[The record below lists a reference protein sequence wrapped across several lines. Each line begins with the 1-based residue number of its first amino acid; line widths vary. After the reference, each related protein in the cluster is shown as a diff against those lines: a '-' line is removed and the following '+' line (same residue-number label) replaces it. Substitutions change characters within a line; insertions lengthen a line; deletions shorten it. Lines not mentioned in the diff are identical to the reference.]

1 MGYLETS
8 LNTAPLGF
16 CQGSRATSLITPGL
30 WMTPQPRASRGGL
43 GHGPPQQP
51 TESWAPAGRR
61 PQAAGPGLHVPT
73 SPLLLLPLPLLRE
86 RLADYSSEAD
96 RVGKGEGIR
105 ENRFM
110 RRQITELLGSVN

>member
-1 MGYLETS
+1 M
-8 LNTAPLGF
+8 
-16 CQGSRATSLITPGL
+16 
-30 WMTPQPRASRGGL
+30 MPQPCASLGGL
-43 GHGPPQQP
+43 GHRPRRQP
-51 TESWAPAGRR
+51 AESWVPAGLR
-61 PQAAGPGLHVPT
+61 PQVAGPRLHVPT
-73 SPLLLLPLPLLRE
+73 SPLLLRPHPLLRE